1 MNEESTP
8 PEVPVSALSPSA
20 DREDP
25 ERLAAR
31 LSRLEV
37 QVRTLGDR
45 VAELG
50 AGERTRKQRAL
61 VLRLALLAVL
71 LGLFFVVKA
80 RS

>member
-1 MNEESTP
+1 MNEDSTP
-8 PEVPVSALSPSA
+8 PEVPVSALSPS
-20 DREDP
+20 EDPEGP

-31 LSRLEV
+31 LSRLES
-37 QVRTLGDR
+37 QVRSLGDR
-45 VAELG
+45 VAELA

-61 VLRLALLAVL
+61 VLRLVLLAVL